1 MEGFLAA
8 EGSDAHLGALMKSA
22 QDGDNDAYAALLRLL
37 VPVIKRVVSQQC
49 RFGLEVDDVVQDV
62 LLSLHSVRHTYDPSR
77 PFMPWLASIARHRAT
92 DAQRRRGRVTR
103 NESAVPEL
111 PETFSSDDSNK
122 NLDGPGD
129 AELLKRAIADLPP
142 GQRQAVEMLKLKE
155 LSLKEAASA
164 SGMTVA
170 ALKVAV
176 HRGLK
181 TLRERLASNSGD
193 GNA

>member
-1 MEGFLAA
+1 MAA
-8 EGSDAHLGALMKSA
+8 EDSDAHLSALMKSA
-22 QDGDNDAYAALLRLL
+22 QDGDNAAYAALLRLL
-37 VPVIKRVVSQQC
+37 VPVITRIVSRQC
-49 RFGLEVDDVVQDV
+49 RSGLEVDDVVQDV

-103 NESAVPEL
+103 SESAVPEL
-111 PETFSSDDSNK
+111 PETFSGDDSNK

-142 GQRQAVEMLKLKE
+142 GQRQAVELLKLKE

-181 TLRERLASNSGD
+181 TLRERLASGSGD